1 MPQQPDYSTLFF
13 LNPLPSWVYDLN
25 TLEFLEVNDAAVK
38 HYGYTREEFLNMN
51 LKDIR
56 PASELPKLKKAIQKA
71 KKSTGNLTFG
81 EFIHLKKNKS
91 QLLMA
96 VNGHRLIFGERDAV
110 LVICRDITF
119 KKKEEH
125 HLKLLESV
133 IKHTKDAVMIT
144 EAEPFEEP
152 GPKIIF
158 VNDAFT
164 KMTGYSAKEVIGQTP
179 RILQGPKSDK
189 KALANLGIALRNWES
204 HEITTVNYKK
214 DGTPF
219 WINFSVSPVA
229 DESGWYTHWIAI
241 ERDVSNLKNQE
252 LEKQLLADISEV
264 FQQFDNLNESLREV
278 CKVIADF
285 GEFSLAEAWL
295 PNLQQTG
302 IFQRA
307 KYFTDQAGEVFFTN
321 SEIFSY
327 FEMGEGLP
335 GAVWEERKPIIWDKS
350 QIKTNFI
357 RQEAATKANIRS
369 LLGIPLLHNTR
380 VIGALVIGSTKE
392 DAYLQPFKNLF
403 YRLEQFIG
411 SEIFRKRQE
420 EEYKELFNALPDLIC
435 ITNFD
440 GAILKVNPS
449 GSQMLGYE
457 IEELIGK
464 NYRELL
470 HPEDLIKT
478 NQEHS
483 QVVNNEVSEVF
494 ENRYITKSGEVI
506 WLSWNSIINEE
517 EGLIYSS
524 AKNITLEKKLNRLY
538 EETAAL
544 SKTGSWEIDLSTN
557 KVFFSEVTKEIHEID
572 LHQDLSIEEG
582 IGFYREDFKSIIK
595 EKVEHAI
602 LTGEPWDLE
611 AVIITAKGNEKWVRS
626 IGEVEF
632 LNEKPIRV
640 FGSFQDI
647 DEQKKIISQK
657 ENLLNTLESS
667 LNEIYI
673 FDAKTLKFNYVNHCA
688 LLNLGYSS
696 DEIKEL
702 TPVDIKPNYA
712 LDDFKKLVA
721 PLINHQENKIVFFTI
736 HQRKNQSTYPVE
748 VHLQLVEERG
758 IQEFLAIILDITDRK
773 KAEIDMLNALEEKKK
788 ILESIGDAFFAMDK
802 NYKVTY
808 WNQTAEKLL
817 HVKKD
822 NILNKNL
829 WDVFP
834 DAINLPSYHNY
845 KKVMETGEA
854 ITFEDYYGK
863 WFEVNAYP
871 AEDGISVFFRDID
884 YKKEAEL
891 EILKANERFQKVA
904 QATADA
910 IWDWDIA
917 NDQFYRTDG
926 FEALFGYEVKK
937 NFKEAEFWQDSF
949 YLEDIPKVKGSL
961 KKALVDTTQEYW
973 QAEYRIHHQTEGIK
987 TVIDKGIIIRDESGK
1002 AIRMVGAMTDIT
1014 DRIKQE
1020 QAVKELNIKLQKHV
1034 KELELSN
1041 EQLEQFA
1048 FITSHDL
1055 QEPLRMITSFMNQ
1068 LQRKYDGV
1076 LDEKA
1081 HQYIHFA
1088 TDGARRMKQIILDLL
1103 EYSRAGNA
1111 MEDQIEIDLNELF
1124 AQYKIL
1130 RRKVIQEKDV
1140 QIINHGLPK
1149 INGPIAAVTQTLHCL
1164 LDNAVKYTKQNEP
1177 PLIEIS
1183 AEEKSDHYIIQIK
1196 DHGIGIDAKFFDKIF
1211 IIFQRLHDKE
1221 QFDGTGLGLAVAK
1234 KHVDSWGGKIW
1245 VESTLGKGSSFY
1257 FTIKK

>member
-1 MPQQPDYSTLFF
+1 M
-13 LNPLPSWVYDLN
+13 
-25 TLEFLEVNDAAVK
+25 
-38 HYGYTREEFLNMN
+38 
-51 LKDIR
+51 
-56 PASELPKLKKAIQKA
+56 
-71 KKSTGNLTFG
+71 
-81 EFIHLKKNKS
+81 
-91 QLLMA
+91 
-96 VNGHRLIFGERDAV
+96 
-110 LVICRDITF
+110 
-119 KKKEEH
+119 
-125 HLKLLESV
+125 
-133 IKHTKDAVMIT
+133 
-144 EAEPFEEP
+144 
-152 GPKIIF
+152 
-158 VNDAFT
+158 
-164 KMTGYSAKEVIGQTP
+164 
-179 RILQGPKSDK
+179 
-189 KALANLGIALRNWES
+189 
-204 HEITTVNYKK
+204 
-214 DGTPF
+214 
-219 WINFSVSPVA
+219 
-229 DESGWYTHWIAI
+229 
-241 ERDVSNLKNQE
+241 
-252 LEKQLLADISEV
+252 
-264 FQQFDNLNESLREV
+264 
-278 CKVIADF
+278 
-285 GEFSLAEAWL
+285 
-295 PNLQQTG
+295 
-302 IFQRA
+302 
-307 KYFTDQAGEVFFTN
+307 
-321 SEIFSY
+321 
-327 FEMGEGLP
+327 
-335 GAVWEERKPIIWDKS
+335 
-350 QIKTNFI
+350 
-357 RQEAATKANIRS
+357 
-369 LLGIPLLHNTR
+369 
-380 VIGALVIGSTKE
+380 
-392 DAYLQPFKNLF
+392 
-403 YRLEQFIG
+403 
-411 SEIFRKRQE
+411 
-420 EEYKELFNALPDLIC
+420 
-435 ITNFD
+435 
-440 GAILKVNPS
+440 
-449 GSQMLGYE
+449 
-457 IEELIGK
+457 
-464 NYRELL
+464 
-470 HPEDLIKT
+470 
-478 NQEHS
+478 
-483 QVVNNEVSEVF
+483 
-494 ENRYITKSGEVI
+494 
-506 WLSWNSIINEE
+506 
-517 EGLIYSS
+517 
-524 AKNITLEKKLNRLY
+524 
-538 EETAAL
+538 
-544 SKTGSWEIDLSTN
+544 
-557 KVFFSEVTKEIHEID
+557 
-572 LHQDLSIEEG
+572 
-582 IGFYREDFKSIIK
+582 
-595 EKVEHAI
+595 
-602 LTGEPWDLE
+602 
-611 AVIITAKGNEKWVRS
+611 
-626 IGEVEF
+626 
-632 LNEKPIRV
+632 
-640 FGSFQDI
+640 
-647 DEQKKIISQK
+647 
-657 ENLLNTLESS
+657 
-667 LNEIYI
+667 
-673 FDAKTLKFNYVNHCA
+673 NHCA

-696 DEIKEL
+696 EEIKEL

-961 KKALVDTTQEYW
+961 KKALADTTQEYW
-973 QAEYRIHHQTEGIK
+973 QAEYRVHHQTEGIK

-1014 DRIKQE
+1014 ERIKQE
-1020 QAVKELNIKLQKHV
+1020 QAVKELNIKLQKHI

-1048 FITSHDL
+1048 FINSHDL

-1068 LQRKYDGV
+1068 LQRKYGGV

-1140 QIINHGLPK
+1140 QFINHGLPK
-1149 INGPIAAVTQTLHCL
+1149 IMGPIAALTQTLHSL

-1183 AEEKSDHYIIQIK
+1183 AQEESDHYIIQIK